1 MDLEPR
7 DGGGRGISPSSL
19 APGVGGRAPGIGGAV
34 NDGSCLLAVVGREGA
49 LFRNSVARGLVG
61 DVSAFSGRVCVNV
74 SPKGARCLGLFAPP
88 LDFPEGLLAAS
99 LAFNRSSVARR
110 RASRASS
117 SDVWVDTAFFFCST
131 ATSRSTRLLSIL
143 KTSFKAKEN
152 ERAIVDC
159 GRPVGFHS
167 RSISPSD
174 ILNLP
179 EVCKAAEKGR

>member
-1 MDLEPR
+1 LNSEPR
-7 DGGGRGISPSSL
+7 GGEISPSSL
-19 APGVGGRAPGIGGAV
+19 APGVGGRAPGAV

-88 LDFPEGLLAAS
+88 LDLPEVLTAS

-131 ATSRSTRLLSIL
+131 AASRSARLLSIL
-143 KTSFKAKEN
+143 KTSFKAREN

-179 EVCKAAEKGR
+179 EVRKAAKKGR